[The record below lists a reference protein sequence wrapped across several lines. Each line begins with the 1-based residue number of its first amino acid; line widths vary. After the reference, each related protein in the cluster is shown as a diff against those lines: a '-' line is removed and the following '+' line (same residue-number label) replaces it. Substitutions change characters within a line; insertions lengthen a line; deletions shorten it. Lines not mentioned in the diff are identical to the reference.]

1 MLAQRVATE
10 MGVEL
15 GTTVGYSVRFSNASS
30 DLTRI
35 KYLTDGSL
43 IRECMTD
50 PLLSAYSVVLV
61 DEAQDRSLATD
72 TLLALLKKIQ
82 RKRPDFRVIVSSA
95 SLDAERFQAFF
106 GQNNS
111 VIVAISGQ
119 LFPVDTHYLPEPT
132 ENYVH
137 AAVEA
142 VMAIHKQ
149 EPRGDILVFLPG
161 KDEVMAAI
169 SEIYE
174 QRDHNKSMES
184 LVPLAMHAG
193 LPSAEQK
200 AAFGP
205 ARAGTRKAVFSTNVA
220 ETSVTIDN
228 VAYVVDCGFV
238 KQRVFDPATGLDRL
252 VTRPISKS
260 SAKQRA
266 GRAGRTRPGKV
277 YRLYTHPAFTSSLF
291 TLYDAPE
298 VCRLSLTTMVLS
310 FKALGVRNLV
320 RFDYFQPPPPE
331 LLSRALENLVS
342 LDAIDKQSGALTH
355 ELGVHLAEL
364 PLDPQLGTCLLN
376 SVRKFACSREAV
388 AAVAMLSLKESPFVS
403 RQKHKADMREFMVQ
417 EGDVLTFVNTLIAYQ
432 ETPERSR
439 SKWCRFYFLNE
450 RLLEQASRISR
461 QLEGY
466 LAKMGYQGSLK
477 SCGRNFEM
485 LQRCLVSG
493 LFANAARFDK
503 SMGEYRLVRG
513 NVAAYV
519 HPSSVYF
526 TQDIKPEYVVF
537 ASAMETTKLY
547 MQGITSI
554 NVEWLATI
562 APNYFTISK

>member
-1 MLAQRVATE
+1 
-10 MGVEL
+10 
-15 GTTVGYSVRFSNASS
+15 
-30 DLTRI
+30 
-35 KYLTDGSL
+35 
-43 IRECMTD
+43 
-50 PLLSAYSVVLV
+50 
-61 DEAQDRSLATD
+61 
-72 TLLALLKKIQ
+72 
-82 RKRPDFRVIVSSA
+82 
-95 SLDAERFQAFF
+95 
-106 GQNNS
+106 
-111 VIVAISGQ
+111 
-119 LFPVDTHYLPEPT
+119 
-132 ENYVH
+132 
-137 AAVEA
+137 
-142 VMAIHKQ
+142 MAIHQ
-149 EPRGDILVFLPG
+149 HEPQGDILVFLPG

-174 QRDHNKSMES
+174 QRDHNRSLES

-193 LPSAEQK
+193 LPPAEQK

-205 ARAGTRKAVFSTNVA
+205 TRAGTRKAVFSTNVA

-228 VAYVVDCGFV
+228 IAYVVDCGFV

-252 VTRPISKS
+252 VTRSISKS

-277 YRLYTHPAFTSSLF
+277 YRLYTHTAFASSLF
-291 TLYDAPE
+291 PLYDAPE

-331 LLSRALENLVS
+331 LLSRAFEDLVS
-342 LDAIDKQSGALTH
+342 LEAIDKQSGALTR

-364 PLDPQLGTCLLN
+364 PLDPQLGACLLN
-376 SVRKFACSREAV
+376 SVRKFACTREAI

-403 RQKHKADMREFMVQ
+403 RQKHKTESMREFMVQ
-417 EGDVLTFVNTLIAYQ
+417 EGDVLTFVNTLFAYQ
-432 ETPERSR
+432 ETPERAR
-439 SKWCRFYFLNE
+439 SKWCRLYFLNE

-466 LAKMGYQGSLK
+466 LAKMGYRDALQT
-477 SCGRNFEM
+477 SCGRSFEM
-485 LQRCLVSG
+485 LQKCLVSG
-493 LFANAARFDK
+493 LFANTARLDK
-503 SMGEYRLVRG
+503 STGEYRLVRG
-513 NVAAYV
+513 NVVAYV

-526 TQDIKPEYVVF
+526 AQDVNPEYVVF

-554 NVEWLATI
+554 NMEWLATI
-562 APNYFTISK
+562 APSYFTIN